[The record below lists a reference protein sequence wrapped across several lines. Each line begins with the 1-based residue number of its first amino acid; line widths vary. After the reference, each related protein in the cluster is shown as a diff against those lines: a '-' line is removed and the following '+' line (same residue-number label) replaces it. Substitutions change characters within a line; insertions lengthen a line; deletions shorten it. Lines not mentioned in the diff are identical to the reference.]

1 MAARFSLM
9 GERRERRGNSVDT
22 AVEELNRQ
30 LVTEPHVEPIHVF
43 YGPRSDTDT
52 AEDKPVLHTERK
64 IHKTRVTVWMESEPK
79 EENHSVEASGASA
92 PFARRGSFNSRVQ
105 AAGKYWGAKV
115 LQAVGKGKEHDLPV
129 HPDSFCDGCGMD
141 PIIGSMFTCSSC
153 ANYHLCSM
161 CYRNGIHGF
170 ETSKLLQKVKS
181 DYQVE
186 NTVEQCKHRV
196 PEEVFSDLLHHVCHG
211 QVDKFK
217 FLANWICGVVNGH
230 SLAQLAVR
238 GIEIPH
244 LHPSTR
250 ARFVSL
256 LMPALTERQDM
267 EVSMEWFPTE
277 PDRQTLRIWVCT
289 DKETKSPFAP
299 KKPPGAPASPSVVLT
314 PTTAAA
320 TRLAPEHPTD
330 MGGML
335 SPPLM
340 SPANPDLSPVKAKQ
354 TPALTTSVQVEL
366 SPSPSRLSTVSNVSS
381 TPNSPGQS
389 NKSELRHSES
399 MDGPCTPRFSQHND
413 VVTTYED
420 VDVELDET
428 SLQPLSPLVVTTK
441 VMTME
446 DNEIHT
452 PHPVGSAHHS
462 F

>member
-1 MAARFSLM
+1 
-9 GERRERRGNSVDT
+9 
-22 AVEELNRQ
+22 
-30 LVTEPHVEPIHVF
+30 
-43 YGPRSDTDT
+43 
-52 AEDKPVLHTERK
+52 
-64 IHKTRVTVWMESEPK
+64 
-79 EENHSVEASGASA
+79 
-92 PFARRGSFNSRVQ
+92 
-105 AAGKYWGAKV
+105 
-115 LQAVGKGKEHDLPV
+115 
-129 HPDSFCDGCGMD
+129 
-141 PIIGSMFTCSSC
+141 
-153 ANYHLCSM
+153 
-161 CYRNGIHGF
+161 
-170 ETSKLLQKVKS
+170 
-181 DYQVE
+181 
-186 NTVEQCKHRV
+186 
-196 PEEVFSDLLHHVCHG
+196 
-211 QVDKFK
+211 
-217 FLANWICGVVNGH
+217 
-230 SLAQLAVR
+230 
-238 GIEIPH
+238 
-244 LHPSTR
+244 
-250 ARFVSL
+250 
-256 LMPALTERQDM
+256 
-267 EVSMEWFPTE
+267 PTE

-320 TRLAPEHPTD
+320 TRLAPDHPTD

-413 VVTTYED
+413 VVTTFED